1 MAPSF
6 REAVEVGV
14 FIVHFAN
21 QKDCVIIKKTLQAK
35 QLKKHHFVGIP
46 ERKKK

>member
-35 QLKKHHFVGIP
+35 QLKKHHFGWNSS
-46 ERKKK
+46 KKK